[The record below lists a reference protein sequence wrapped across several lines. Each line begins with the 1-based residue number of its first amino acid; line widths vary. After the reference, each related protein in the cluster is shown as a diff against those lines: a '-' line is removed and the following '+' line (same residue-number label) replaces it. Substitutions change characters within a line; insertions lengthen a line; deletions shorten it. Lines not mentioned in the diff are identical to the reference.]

1 MSQIEAKAFCE
12 NEHSAHLIEVDSE
25 EENSAITAEINQRGF
40 PDKKIT
46 FWLGIT
52 DRQSEGHWVL
62 ESSGAPIAYTN
73 WKAGE
78 PNNSHRGGED
88 CALIDIKEDYWHD
101 VPCGWRSMGDDY
113 TAICE
118 I

>member
-1 MSQIEAKAFCE
+1 MSQSEAKAFCE
-12 NEHSAHLIEVDSE
+12 NEHSAHLIEIDSE
-25 EENSAITAEINQRGF
+25 KENSAITAEINQRGF

-62 ESSGAPIAYTN
+62 ESSGAPISYTN